1 VGWGGASSGAVTGL
15 AIMLS
20 NTQDLLPMA
29 CGMWAWT
36 TVIAVL
42 LSMDSRYEHY
52 AGEDEEG
59 DVPEYAISTLHDP
72 RARNQQRQ

>member
-1 VGWGGASSGAVTGL
+1 
-15 AIMLS
+15 
-20 NTQDLLPMA
+20 MA

-59 DVPEYAISTLHDP
+59 GVPEYAIGTPRDP
-72 RARNQQRQ
+72 RARN